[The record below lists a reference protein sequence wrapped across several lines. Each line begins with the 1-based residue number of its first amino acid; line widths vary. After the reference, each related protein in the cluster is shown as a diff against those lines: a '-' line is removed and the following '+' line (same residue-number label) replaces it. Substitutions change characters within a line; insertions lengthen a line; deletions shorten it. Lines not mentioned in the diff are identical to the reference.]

1 VLIDIDER
9 LESSD
14 DIGSSSERYPEKKR
28 GSLQRSVMV
37 ADIRGGSMRILKSS
51 VLS

>member
-14 DIGSSSERYPEKKR
+14 DMTSSSDRYPEKKR
-28 GSLQRSVMV
+28 GSLQRSVIV
-37 ADIRGGSMRILKSS
+37 ADRRGGSTRIRKSR